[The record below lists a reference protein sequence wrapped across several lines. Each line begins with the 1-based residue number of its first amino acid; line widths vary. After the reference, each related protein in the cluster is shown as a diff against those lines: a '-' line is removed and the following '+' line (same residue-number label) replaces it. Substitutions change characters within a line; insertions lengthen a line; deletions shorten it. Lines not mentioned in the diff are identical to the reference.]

1 MTFMEWCRSYDFIP
15 KKKEDRDDFV
25 AAAVSLAGGLA
36 VAGICTAT
44 AYASYKCG
52 IMQENHR
59 MRDKLLAANTLD
71 VLARRE
77 NLDGEPAVVTLCGF
91 SSESEDEYVNN
102 IRLWYENRKCSDEY
116 MKEHE
121 EMDRERYRQR
131 YADFIGK

>member
-15 KKKEDRDDFV
+15 KKKRDRDDFV
-25 AAAVSLAGGLA
+25 TAAVSLAGGLA
-36 VAGICTAT
+36 VAGIWTAS
-44 AYASYKCG
+44 AYASYKYG
-52 IMQENHR
+52 IKYENNR
-59 MRDKLLAANTLD
+59 MRDKLLSTNTFD

-77 NLDGEPAVVTLCGF
+77 NLDGEPAVVTLCGL
-91 SSESEDEYVNN
+91 SSRSEDEYVNN
-102 IRLWYENRKCSDEY
+102 IRLWYENRECSEEY